1 MYYAS
6 LAQGLV
12 HFQNC
17 NGSYFHHSYF
27 QSKNAFATP
36 YLCQLIYNKGGKTT

>member
-12 HFQNC
+12 HFKNC
-17 NGSYFHHSYF
+17 NGSYFHHSHF

-36 YLCQLIYNKGGKTT
+36 YLCQLIYNKGGKNT